1 MLKYVPVTDTLK
13 TEANQTGYFL
23 KVYKGKAFLLKCY
36 SLSLSVAK
44 YHN

>member
-1 MLKYVPVTDTLK
+1 MLEYVPAIDKLK
-13 TEANQTGYFL
+13 TEANQTEYFL

-36 SLSLSVAK
+36 TFSLSVAK